1 MIQKFGE
8 AQWQGGLRDGQGTL
22 SVQSGALQGQSY
34 SFAKRFGEE
43 KGTNP
48 EELIGA
54 AHASCFA
61 MAMSANLDQAG
72 LKATSIQAKS
82 TVTLDMSNGP
92 NINRV
97 HVDVV
102 ADIPGIDEAK
112 FQEIAEQTKAGCPVS
127 KVLAGSAEIT
137 MSARLGAGAPV

>member
-1 MIQKFGE
+1 MIQKFGS
-8 AQWQGGLRDGQGTL
+8 AHWSGGLRDGQGTVSTETGVL
-22 SVQSGALQGQSY
+22 SNQNY
-34 SFAKRFGEE
+34 SFAKRFGDE

-61 MAMSANLDQAG
+61 MQMSAFIAEAG
-72 LKATSIQAKS
+72 TPAQSIDAKS
-82 TVTLDMSNGP
+82 TVTLTVGAAGAD
-92 NINRV
+92 ITRV

-102 ADIPGIDEAK
+102 ADVPGMTDEQ
-112 FQEIAEQTKAGCPVS
+112 FQEIAERTKAGCPVS
-127 KVLAGSAEIT
+127 KVLKGADIT

>member
-1 MIQKFGE
+1 MIQKYGS
-8 AQWQGGLRDGQGTL
+8 AKWQGGLKDGQGTL
-22 SVQSGALQGQSY
+22 STETGVIRDQPY

-61 MAMSANLDQAG
+61 MAMSGNLDAAG
-72 LKATSIQAKS
+72 LKASSIEAKS
-82 TVTLDMSNGP
+82 TVTLDMTGGP
-92 NINRV
+92 HISRV

-102 ADIPGIDEAK
+102 ADIPGIDEAR
-112 FQEIAEQTKAGCPVS
+112 FQEIAEATKAGCPVS
-127 KVLAGSAEIT
+127 KVLSGADIT

>member
-1 MIQKFGE
+1 MIQKYGS
-8 AQWQGGLRDGQGTL
+8 AIWQGGLRDGQGQVSTETGVL
-22 SVQSGALQGQSY
+22 SKQAY

-61 MAMSANLDQAG
+61 MAMSGNIDKLG
-72 LKATSIQAKS
+72 SKARSIEARS
-82 TVTLDMSNGP
+82 TVTLEVGAAGAS
-92 NINRV
+92 ITRV

-102 ADIPGIDEAK
+102 ADVPGLSEEQ
-112 FQEIAEQTKAGCPVS
+112 FRQVAEETKTGCPVS
-127 KVLAGSAEIT
+127 KVLKGAEIT
-137 MSARLGAGAPV
+137 ISARLGAGETV